1 MRALAYESAFV
12 LMSGFIG
19 LIGLASVLG
28 IEQVRLTVQHM
39 ASTLSPGPSAR
50 LLQQAA
56 AQGAS
61 GGASAAIFGLGAALT
76 AGTLAAA
83 QVERSANRLA
93 GVEDRP
99 VVRRFVTAFFLA
111 LSAGVL
117 LAAGGSMIAAGDSLA
132 SGLGWKDEAATI
144 WAIARWPL
152 GALVVAAAIA
162 VLFRTAPARPVRPAR
177 AAVVGAAVAI
187 VLWLAFTAGLALYLS
202 IGGGRTY
209 GSLIAI
215 VALLLWSVL
224 SSLALHLG
232 LSVAY
237 EIESRVRPG
246 SARLPESETLP
257 TDSRGG

>member
-1 MRALAYESAFV
+1 
-12 LMSGFIG
+12 
-19 LIGLASVLG
+19 
-28 IEQVRLTVQHM
+28 
-39 ASTLSPGPSAR
+39 
-50 LLQQAA
+50 
-56 AQGAS
+56 
-61 GGASAAIFGLGAALT
+61 
-76 AGTLAAA
+76 
-83 QVERSANRLA
+83 
-93 GVEDRP
+93 
-99 VVRRFVTAFFLA
+99 
-111 LSAGVL
+111 
-117 LAAGGSMIAAGDSLA
+117 
-132 SGLGWKDEAATI
+132 
-144 WAIARWPL
+144 
-152 GALVVAAAIA
+152 
-162 VLFRTAPARPVRPAR
+162 
-177 AAVVGAAVAI
+177 VVGAAVAI